1 MSEDATLTW
10 FETMYH
16 ATNDDLLRYFLRRTD
31 APEDAADLLAEVYV
45 VAWRSK
51 DRLPPADERRLWL
64 FGIAR
69 NLLAAHRR
77 RAVRSRGLSDALG
90 AALSRRLATISAP
103 EDAAAVTAALA
114 TLSPDDREVIQL
126 TAWEGLTPAQIA
138 IVTGRLPGAVRV
150 QLHRAR
156 ARLRRALDSADA
168 GDPGQRQKTDSAV
181 QTV

>member
-1 MSEDATLTW
+1 MSEDTAVAW
-10 FETMYH
+10 FEAMYH
-16 ATNDDLLRYFLRRTD
+16 ATRDDLLRYFLRRTD

-51 DRLPPADERRLWL
+51 DRLPPTDEQRLWL

-69 NLLAAHRR
+69 NLLAHHRR
-77 RAVRSRGLSDALG
+77 RAVRSRGLAEALG
-90 AALSRRLATISAP
+90 AALSRRLATAPPP

-114 TLSPDDREVIQL
+114 TLSPDDRELIQL

-138 IVTGRLPGAVRV
+138 TVTGRQPGAVRV

-156 ARLRRALDSADA
+156 ARLRRSMETAETYDRSELARS
-168 GDPGQRQKTDSAV
+168 
-181 QTV
+181 